1 MTPQQLLADP
11 AVQAALDW
19 VLGYNWPGRGQ
30 APIGYIKGMAC
41 VFGKVYC
48 DLKAGAMATTVM
60 ARADT
65 GEDATDALAWY
76 SGQFDDL
83 DMPNDKSGRDTLRH
97 LFVLITGLGMRESSG
112 EYWCGRDLSAGPE
125 TPDETEAGLF
135 QMSYNIWTASPLIPA
150 LLDWYSANPDAGL
163 LPIFK
168 EGLGTHTSPSY
179 GSGAALRF
187 QDVSKC
193 APAFAA
199 EAAAVGLRVRRTHWG
214 PINRHEARLSPA
226 VNHLFLAVQAAVDA
240 TGPQIGIP
248 VPGQAL
254 PLPAATPV
262 PGRPIY
268 DAADLARVYR
278 ALNIPIDVGNKYVN
292 IAYVEGFDQF
302 PDLKR
307 WTPNANRP
315 DAFDSQRIAWRMT
328 ESGVAEILGMWNAT
342 THAGRYYEQIHL
354 LNSGGAFHIAEG
366 MRQTAWKRGI
376 YHGPALVQVL
386 PLYGTRDLHRNFL
399 REGPTIHE
407 VVGCHHHYGGDMPR
421 YTVGEWAAGCQVG
434 EMIQGHQEF
443 MRLIDTD
450 PRQQAGGHIWSSTV
464 LAAGR
469 FAANQ

>member
-30 APIGYIKGMAC
+30 APSGYIKGMAC
-41 VFGKVYC
+41 VYAKVYC

-83 DMPNDKSGRDTLRH
+83 AMPNDKSGRDTLRH
-97 LFVLITGLGMRESSG
+97 LFVLMTGLGMRESSG
-112 EYWCGRDLSAGPE
+112 QYWCGRDTEVDDE

-135 QMSYNIWTASPLIPA
+135 QMSWNIRTYSPLIPA
-150 LLDWYSANPDAGL
+150 LLDWYSANANCGL

-179 GSGAALRF
+179 GSGDVLRF
-187 QDVSKC
+187 QEVSKC
-193 APAFAA
+193 CPAFAA

-214 PINRHEARLSPA
+214 PINRHEAHLSPA

-240 TGPQIGIP
+240 AGIL

-254 PLPAATPV
+254 PHPAAAPA

-268 DAADLARVYR
+268 GAADLARVYR

-292 IAYVEGFDQF
+292 IAYIEGADQT
-302 PDLKR
+302 PDLQH
-307 WTPNANRP
+307 
-315 DAFDSQRIAWRMT
+315 FS
-328 ESGVAEILGMWNAT
+328 L
-342 THAGRYYEQIHL
+342 
-354 LNSGGAFHIAEG
+354 
-366 MRQTAWKRGI
+366 
-376 YHGPALVQVL
+376 
-386 PLYGTRDLHRNFL
+386 
-399 REGPTIHE
+399 
-407 VVGCHHHYGGDMPR
+407 
-421 YTVGEWAAGCQVG
+421 
-434 EMIQGHQEF
+434 
-443 MRLIDTD
+443 
-450 PRQQAGGHIWSSTV
+450 
-464 LAAGR
+464 
-469 FAANQ
+469 

>member
-135 QMSYNIWTASPLIPA
+135 QMSFNIWTASPLILA

-179 GSGAALRF
+179 GSGDALRF

-214 PINRHEARLSPA
+214 PINRYEARLSPA

-278 ALNIPIDVGNKYVN
+278 ALNIPIDVGNQYVN
-292 IAYVEGFDQF
+292 IAYVEGADQT
-302 PDLKR
+302 PDLQH
-307 WTPNANRP
+307 
-315 DAFDSQRIAWRMT
+315 FS
-328 ESGVAEILGMWNAT
+328 L
-342 THAGRYYEQIHL
+342 
-354 LNSGGAFHIAEG
+354 
-366 MRQTAWKRGI
+366 
-376 YHGPALVQVL
+376 
-386 PLYGTRDLHRNFL
+386 
-399 REGPTIHE
+399 
-407 VVGCHHHYGGDMPR
+407 
-421 YTVGEWAAGCQVG
+421 
-434 EMIQGHQEF
+434 
-443 MRLIDTD
+443 
-450 PRQQAGGHIWSSTV
+450 
-464 LAAGR
+464 
-469 FAANQ
+469 